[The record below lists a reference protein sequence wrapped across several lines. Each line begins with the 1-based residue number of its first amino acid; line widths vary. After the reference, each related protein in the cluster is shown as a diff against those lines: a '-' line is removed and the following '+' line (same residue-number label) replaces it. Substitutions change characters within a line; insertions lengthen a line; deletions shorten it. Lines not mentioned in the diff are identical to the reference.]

1 MSARGSL
8 IRRSVAPWLG
18 LCSWLGLLIG
28 VLVEH
33 AARLIGATGNSAT
46 AVGVLAA
53 AMCGFGAMLAARVR
67 NERWPWLGLIGAALS
82 AAPLAL
88 FLASMLMF

>member
-1 MSARGSL
+1 MAARGSAL
-8 IRRSVAPWLG
+8 RRSVAPWMG
-18 LCSWLGLLIG
+18 LCSCLGLLVG

-33 AARLIGATGNSAT
+33 AARLVGATGNSPM

-53 AMCGFGAMLAARVR
+53 AMCGFGLMLASRVR
-67 NERWPWLGLIGAALS
+67 EERWPWLGLAGAALS
-82 AAPLAL
+82 SAPLLL